1 MMMENRTTK
10 FLKRRDRITI
20 YLNILEAI
28 QQLSSTSPTK
38 RAKITHVLY
47 KSNLNTK
54 RLKERLQELSYLD
67 LITWDNTGLKLTEKG
82 KTFLQEY
89 QNLINKINQYIKTR

>member
-1 MMMENRTTK
+1 MIQDRTTR
-10 FLKRRDRITI
+10 FLKRRDRITV

-67 LITWDNTGLKLTEKG
+67 LIIWDNTGLKLTEKG
-82 KTFLQEY
+82 AALLQEY
-89 QNLINKINQYIKTR
+89 RNLINKINQYIKTR

>member
-1 MMMENRTTK
+1 MMMEDRTAR

>member
-1 MMMENRTTK
+1 MIDDRTAK

-20 YLNILEAI
+20 YINILESI
-28 QQLSSTSPTK
+28 QQLSIINPTG

-67 LITWDNTGLKLTEKG
+67 LITWDNTGIKLTEKG
-82 KTFLQEY
+82 KEFLQEY
-89 QNLINKINQYIKTR
+89 QKLINKINQYIKTR

>member
-1 MMMENRTTK
+1 MIDDRTAK

-20 YLNILEAI
+20 YIDILESI
-28 QQLSSTSPTK
+28 QQLSIINPTR

-67 LITWDNTGLKLTEKG
+67 LITWDNTGIKLTEKG
-82 KTFLQEY
+82 KEFLQEY
-89 QNLINKINQYIKTR
+89 QKLINKINQYIKTR

>member
-1 MMMENRTTK
+1 MMMEDRTTR

-82 KTFLQEY
+82 RRFLQEY